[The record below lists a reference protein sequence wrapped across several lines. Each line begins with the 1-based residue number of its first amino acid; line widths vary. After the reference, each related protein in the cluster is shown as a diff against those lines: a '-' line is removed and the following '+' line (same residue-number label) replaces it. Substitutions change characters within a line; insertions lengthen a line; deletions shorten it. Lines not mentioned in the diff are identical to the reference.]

1 MQTKIELDQIF
12 SVTKLGNMQLSG
24 ASTRLNATEL
34 RALVLLSKPMS
45 LRDIMPLIPG
55 GTEPSVL
62 AMAEGLCKQAYIA
75 LCDRVDDDGSIDFY
89 SADMGLSPNISEHQA
104 AAAQAD
110 KVKAELTRRGFYVSI
125 ARQAAQQVPPA
136 DGQSYFVL
144 AIEDDPILAKMYTQL
159 LTLLHCRAGNASNRR
174 EVEEAVATGPKPDL
188 IVLDL
193 NLPDIGG
200 FDVLHWLS
208 SHPRLGS
215 TPVIVASA
223 ETSKESIIRALALG
237 ADGYITKPI
246 AVDSFTD
253 SIRAVLG
260 LPPIDRSKEGTWS
273 GVV

>member
-1 MQTKIELDQIF
+1 MKIELDQVF
-12 SVTKLGNMQLSG
+12 SVTKRGNIQLLG
-24 ASTRLNATEL
+24 ASTRLGAIEL

-45 LRDIMPLIPG
+45 LREIMPLIPESS
-55 GTEPSVL
+55 EPGML
-62 AMAEGLCKQAYIA
+62 ALAQALCKQGYIA
-75 LCDRVDDDGSIDFY
+75 SSDRGTDDESIDFY
-89 SADMGLSPNISEHQA
+89 SADMSLSPSLAEQQSA
-104 AAAQAD
+104 TAQAD

-125 ARQAAQQVPPA
+125 ARQAAQKVPPA

-144 AIEDDPILAKMYTQL
+144 AIEDDPILARMYTQL
-159 LTLLHCRAGNASNRR
+159 LAMLHCRAGTASNRR
-174 EVEEAVATGPKPDL
+174 EVEEAVENGPKPDL

-193 NLPDIGG
+193 NLPDVGG
-200 FDVLHWLS
+200 FNLLHWLS
-208 SHPRLGS
+208 AHPRLGS

-260 LPPIDRSKEGTWS
+260 LPPIDRSKEGAWS
-273 GVV
+273 GLV